1 MTQEQ
6 LNRLVKLITI
16 CATMFVLILVGIIVF
31 QRIKVASIQS
41 EIEKTD
47 KKIELLSSKKS
58 ELESDLDDSKSPL
71 YIEDVL
77 RNDLKIKDNEDY
89 FVIEE
94 R

>member
-6 LNRLVKLITI
+6 LNRLVKLITT

-47 KKIELLSSKKS
+47 KKIELLSSKKF

>member
-1 MTQEQ
+1 MSQEQ
-6 LNRLVKLITI
+6 LNRLVKLITT

>member
-6 LNRLVKLITI
+6 LNRLVKLITT

-47 KKIELLSSKKS
+47 KKIELLSSEKS

>member
-6 LNRLVKLITI
+6 LNRLVKLITT

-31 QRIKVASIQS
+31 QRIKVASIQN

>member
-6 LNRLVKLITI
+6 LNRLVKLITT

>member
-1 MTQEQ
+1 MTHEQ
-6 LNRLVKLITI
+6 LNRLVKLITT

>member
-1 MTQEQ
+1 MNQEQ
-6 LNRLVKLITI
+6 LNRLVKLITT
-16 CATMFVLILVGIIVF
+16 CATMFVLLLVRIITF
-31 QRIKVASIQS
+31 QRIKYTAVQK

-47 KKIELLSSKKS
+47 KKIEVLSTKKA
-58 ELESDLDDSKSPL
+58 ELESEVKNSKSPL

-77 RNDLKIKDNEDY
+77 RGELKIRDNEDY

>member
-6 LNRLVKLITI
+6 LNRLVKLITT
-16 CATMFVLILVGIIVF
+16 CATMFALILVGIIVF

-77 RNDLKIKDNEDY
+77 RNDLKIKDKEDY

>member
-6 LNRLVKLITI
+6 LNRLVKLITT

-41 EIEKTD
+41 EIEETD

-58 ELESDLDDSKSPL
+58 ELESYLDDSKSPL

-77 RNDLKIKDNEDY
+77 RNDLIIKDNEDY

>member
-1 MTQEQ
+1 
-6 LNRLVKLITI
+6 
-16 CATMFVLILVGIIVF
+16 MFVLILVGIIVF